1 LFDFLLYFLILSM
14 TQNTKI
20 EWADHTFN
28 PWWGCT
34 KISPACDN
42 CYAAALDKRTGGD
55 HWGANQP
62 RKRTS
67 AKNWLQPVKWNKQA
81 EAFFAEHG
89 RRQRVFCASMADVFD
104 NTVDPQWRADL
115 FSLIATTPNLDW
127 LLLTKRIGNV
137 TSMVPAEFLAGSPSE
152 GIPANVWLG
161 ATICNQEEAD
171 RDIPKL
177 LAVPAAKRFLSVEPM
192 LGAIDLTAI
201 LHATGYGA
209 SPCTGCGE
217 VVTRNTLDGS
227 TACLQAC
234 DGPTLA
240 ALDWVIVGGESGPG
254 ARPMHPDWARSL
266 RNQCAAASVPFLFK
280 QWGEYQS
287 VFHNDHDDECQ
298 RTPKAVHISGKI
310 EYRPIEASA
319 CMHNSLEGWT
329 AMCKVGKKSAG
340 RELDGMEHNGAPT

>member
-1 LFDFLLYFLILSM
+1 M

-34 KISPACDN
+34 KISPACDH

-67 AKNWLQPVKWNKQA
+67 AKNWLEPVKWNKQA
-81 EAFFAEHG
+81 DAFFAEHG

-104 NTVDPQWRADL
+104 NEVDSQWRADL
-115 FSLIATTPNLDW
+115 FALIATTPNLDW

-137 TSMVPAEFLAGSPSE
+137 KSMVPAEFLAGSPSE

-177 LAVPAAKRFLSVEPM
+177 LAVPAAKRFLSIEPM
-192 LGAIDLTAI
+192 LSAITLPRLCDAGSVPGPSGVGGVMCPRCYGLQ
-201 LHATGYGA
+201 LH
-209 SPCTGCGE
+209 GCLG
-217 VVTRNTLDGS
+217 V
-227 TACLQAC
+227 
-234 DGPTLA
+234 
-240 ALDWVIVGGESGPG
+240 DWIICGGESGPG
-254 ARPMHPDWARSL
+254 ARPMHPNWARSL
-266 RNQCAAASVPFLFK
+266 RDQCDAASVPFFFK
-280 QWGEYQS
+280 QWGDW
-287 VFHNDHDDECQ
+287 H
-298 RTPKAVHISGKI
+298 PKIWQEGGDIVVGVDTRVMTEI
-310 EYRPIEASA
+310 EGREMVRI
-319 CMHNSLEGWT
+319 
-329 AMCKVGKKSAG
+329 GKKAAG
-340 RELDGMEHNGAPT
+340 RLLDGMEHDGAPT